1 MPIRFSAARR
11 STGVST
17 AADAHFADRRAPPA
31 RALLISLL
39 LALLVLVPPVHANPA
54 DEVRMSSAQ
63 QRAVGV
69 ETAAVQPA
77 RSGPLQALPAQVVV
91 PNHQVRIVSVPL
103 AALVD
108 QVLVAPEQPVR
119 KGQLLARL
127 QSPALADAQHT
138 YLQAVSRH
146 ELERANLERAEAL
159 FKAGVTPERQ
169 LLANRA
175 EYNEVAIDLAERTQA
190 LRLAGMTDASLE
202 RLRGGRTVGTT
213 IELVSPIDG
222 VLIEQLAVV
231 GQRLEASSALFRVA
245 RLDPLWL
252 EIQVPVAR
260 LASVSTG
267 ATVRVLA
274 AGAQGRV
281 IAVGRNVSP
290 STQTALVRAE
300 VSKGADR
307 LRPGQFVEATL
318 VSADSGGH
326 WEVPNGAIARVGD
339 RVLVF
344 VRAAAGFRA
353 VTVQVVGEGAARSVI
368 SAALRADD
376 QVVVRGVASLK
387 SAMLGIGVE

>member
-1 MPIRFSAARR
+1 
-11 STGVST
+11 
-17 AADAHFADRRAPPA
+17 
-31 RALLISLL
+31 
-39 LALLVLVPPVHANPA
+39 
-54 DEVRMSSAQ
+54 MSDAQ
-63 QRAVGV
+63 QRAVGI
-69 ETAAVQPA
+69 ETAAVHPA
-77 RSGPLQALPAQVVV
+77 RTGPLQALPAQVVV

-108 QVLVAPEQPVR
+108 QVLVALEQPVR

-169 LLANRA
+169 LLATRA
-175 EYNEVAIDLAERTQA
+175 EYNEVSIDLAERTQA
-190 LRLAGMTDASLE
+190 LRLAGMSDAALE
-202 RLRGGRTVGTT
+202 RLRGGRSVGTT

-245 RLDPLWL
+245 RLEPLWL

-260 LASVSTG
+260 LAAVAPG
-267 ATVRVLA
+267 AVVRIET

-290 STQTALVRAE
+290 TTQTALVRAE
-300 VSKGADR
+300 VTKGSER
-307 LRPGQFVEATL
+307 LRPGQFVEAAL
-318 VSADSGGH
+318 VSSDTGGH
-326 WEVPNGAIARVGD
+326 WEVPNGAIARMGA
-339 RVLVF
+339 RALVF
-344 VRAAAGFRA
+344 VRSASGFRA
-353 VTVQVVGEGAARSVI
+353 VTVQVVGEGAARSV
-368 SAALRADD
+368 
-376 QVVVRGVASLK
+376 
-387 SAMLGIGVE
+387 